1 MSNFNDKRVPDDLHD
16 VVDRLHHERPEA
28 SAPELDRIKLRAM
41 RGARGFK
48 PGKGQLM
55 RSKLVGVMLAVGILA
70 GGTGA
75 MAVTGSG
82 PSNVFHKTHK
92 AHKKHHARSSVNSQY
107 CPPKSPQAG
116 KPKKPRP
123 ARCGKGPKP

>member
-1 MSNFNDKRVPDDLHD
+1 MSKFNEKRVPDDLQD
-16 VVDRLHHERPEA
+16 LVQRLHDEKPEA
-28 SAPELDRIKLRAM
+28 SALELDRIKLRAM
-41 RGARGFK
+41 RGARRLK
-48 PGKGQLM
+48 PGKGQFM
-55 RSKLVGVMLAVGILA
+55 RSKLVGAMLAVGILA

-75 MAVTGSG
+75 MAVTGTG
-82 PSNVFHKTHK
+82 PANVFQK
-92 AHKKHHARSSVNSQY
+92 AGKHQVRASPNSQY

>member
-1 MSNFNDKRVPDDLHD
+1 MSKFNDKRVPDDLQSL
-16 VVDRLHHERPEA
+16 VERLHDERPEA
-28 SAPELDRIKLRAM
+28 SALELDRIKLRAM
-41 RGARGFK
+41 RGARGLK

-82 PSNVFHKTHK
+82 PGNVFHKAGK
-92 AHKKHHARSSVNSQY
+92 QKSKHQVRSSARSQY
-107 CPPKSPQAG
+107 CPPKSKQPG